1 MTCPTCSTATSA
13 SSFAASRLT
22 FASAGSAPSSI
33 PGSRT
38 SRSCGAT
45 VTHRPWRRYYDAAKD
60 EPRDTLVFALDRFG
74 AERGLA
80 VDLGCGPGRDTL
92 ELLRRGWSVVAVDG
106 EKEAITRLRARAGE
120 PAGLETHVARFEDFR
135 FPQAQLVNSSYALPF
150 CPPDAF
156 PGVWRRLVDALALGG
171 RFAGHLFG
179 DRDDCGEERRLAG
192 QGGDHLPEP
201 T

>member
-1 MTCPTCSTATSA
+1 M
-13 SSFAASRLT
+13 
-22 FASAGSAPSSI
+22 
-33 PGSRT
+33 
-38 SRSCGAT
+38 
-45 VTHRPWRRYYDAAKD
+45 THRPWRRYYDAAKD

-179 DRDDCGEERRLAG
+179 DRDDWAESRGSPVKGEITFQSRLEVEELVG
-192 QGGDHLPEP
+192 PFEVELFDEVEDDHP
-201 T
+201 TASGEGKHWHAYNLVLRKR